1 MEHVSYFLNDCVA
14 CVITEHKNRQLFFN
28 DIIIGN
34 LWDVY
39 RRNNYY
45 ACQFC
50 LDLEY
55 VLEQK
60 RELQVLLSVCKNM
73 RMLLNNKFI
82 Y

>member
-1 MEHVSYFLNDCVA
+1 MEHVSYFINEGVA
-14 CVITEHKNRQLFFN
+14 CVITEHKNRRLFFE
-28 DIIIGN
+28 DIVIGN

-39 RRNNYY
+39 IRNSYY
-45 ACQFC
+45 AYQMC

-55 VLEQK
+55 VHEQK